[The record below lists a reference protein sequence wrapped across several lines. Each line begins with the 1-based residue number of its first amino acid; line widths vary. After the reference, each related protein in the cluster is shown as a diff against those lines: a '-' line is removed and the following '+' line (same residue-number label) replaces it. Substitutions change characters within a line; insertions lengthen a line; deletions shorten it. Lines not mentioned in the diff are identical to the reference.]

1 LIENFQAVTPGGGSI
16 IVSGGAALS
25 GLVPD
30 RWLLEADADQVGV
43 EFPRDTQ
50 SVFDAQVVLQGNR
63 RVQVLSGNL
72 EVRRASY
79 TKEITLDEL
88 IATGGPFGPEF
99 VDIGPG
105 GGGGQGPAITLDL
118 RVNADNTLVVRNNL
132 ADAIGSAFL
141 NIRGPISDPAVS
153 GRVLLSQ
160 GTLQF
165 RNDRYELTRGLI
177 TFPGKRRADPILD
190 ILAEADISGYRL
202 TVGFSG
208 TLPKLETTLRSD
220 PELPEIDI
228 VSLILTGTT
237 AGDRSTAAVA
247 TQSGLGLAQ
256 SILSASLSEQIEKG
270 TRRLFGLSRFSID
283 PLIVG
288 RGNDPTAR
296 VTVGQRLAK
305 NLTVTYSQNLTSSS
319 SGLDRIVL
327 LEYRISNRFSVV
339 GYRNER
345 SELGFDVRVRKRF

>member
-1 LIENFQAVTPGGGSI
+1 
-16 IVSGGAALS
+16 
-25 GLVPD
+25 
-30 RWLLEADADQVGV
+30 
-43 EFPRDTQ
+43 
-50 SVFDAQVVLQGNR
+50 VLQGNR

-72 EVRRASY
+72 DVRRASY
-79 TKEITLDEL
+79 LKDVTIDEL

-105 GGGGQGPAITLDL
+105 GGSGQWPAIGLDL
-118 RVNADNTLVVRNNL
+118 RVNADNTLIVRNNL

-141 NIRGPISDPAVS
+141 NIRGPITDPTIS

-165 RNDRYELTRGLI
+165 RNDRYELVRGLI

-190 ILAEADISGYRL
+190 ILAESDISGYRL
-202 TVGFSG
+202 SVGFSG
-208 TLPKLETTLRSD
+208 TLAKLETNLRSD
-220 PELPEIDI
+220 PELPEVDI
-228 VSLILTGTT
+228 VSLILTGTV

-296 VTVGQRLAK
+296 VTLGQRLTK

-327 LEYRISNRFSVV
+327 VEYRISNRFSVV